1 MHFKY
6 VDVGVVTPYMCQI
19 IAASNGASVLSS
31 STLGL
36 GNIKTAMPSFHSCDT
51 VWHWDGTK
59 PVSTQPRTV
68 RSDDYEGPPFQCYIG
83 YLDHLC

>member
-36 GNIKTAMPSFHSCDT
+36 GNIKTAMPTFHSCNT
-51 VWHWDGTK
+51 GWYWDGTN
-59 PVSTQPRTV
+59 PQWENNPL
-68 RSDDYEGPPFQCYIG
+68 EGPSFQCYIG